1 MGTGMMG
8 GMGGIQEPKSVAH
21 TFFFNM
27 YKAENRT
34 DGGSR
39 RHRNTDKTW

>member
-1 MGTGMMG
+1 MGTGMKD
-8 GMGGIQEPKSVAH
+8 GMRGMQEPKSVAH

-27 YKAENRT
+27 YQTENRT